1 MTLTQTP
8 TGRAAVNRLLSL
20 FFATVA
26 AFGLVGCQPNPIPPV
41 ETPRV
46 AFERPPPAPD
56 FTESTPDPVRTTR
69 ITPGPGGRVAPMPRA
84 PAQAAIPG
92 GPSGAPIAA
101 SFDQMPLPAFINTV
115 FGELLKV
122 NYQMDPSVAS
132 RQDVVTL
139 RTGGARTPQEL
150 LAVATEVLSSYG
162 LQVMRTDNIYRIVP
176 SDVMMQQIPDVI
188 RSRALPDVPVDLRP
202 IFQYFQLQEAKV
214 ADVVSAIANIVGS
227 KVKLQPIPQT
237 NAVIIFGLPQDMQ
250 TVSRMIATLDRAS
263 FGNNL
268 SIRIDPVYW
277 NAQPLAQRLLEIMRA
292 QGYNASIGGQQS
304 DTPISIIP
312 VAQVNSVLVFA
323 PTQQVLDFISA
334 WAQQLDQPSG
344 SEDNQRVFLY
354 FVRNTKAGGIAD
366 VVSAAIE
373 GSQSGSRQGSA
384 NSQAQQSSSSP
395 SLAGGSAA
403 TPGSSGLGQSATT
416 STSGTGSSTPGARS
430 AGRLVVDEVR
440 NALVFS
446 GSAAEWARYRP
457 LIEQLDVPTREA
469 LIEVT
474 VLEVALTDNTSLGI
488 QGLFSGSVDGH
499 PFTIGSLVTGAN
511 GAVTDPGQS
520 ANGLNIRVFNSA
532 GVLRGALTALATNNR
547 VNVVSNPRLLARS
560 GAEAKILIGDDVP
573 TVTSQ
578 GQSTV
583 GSSTVLQ
590 SVQYRQTG
598 VVLTV
603 KPIIHAGQ
611 RVDLEVSQE
620 VSDVNTTAQVAGISS
635 PTISSRKVTTQLALL
650 DGATVILG
658 GMIKENRTIGDEGI
672 PVLKDIPIIGQAFRS
687 NKDNRTRTELI
698 VLITPYIIT
707 GPDDIKA
714 ITNAYTEHLQQ
725 FSRDNDINMPLLP
738 RYYSKP

>member
-1 MTLTQTP
+1 MTLTQTSP
-8 TGRAAVNRLLSL
+8 GRAVNRLLSL
-20 FFATVA
+20 FVA
-26 AFGLVGCQPNPIPPV
+26 AAAAFSLVACQPSPIPPV
-41 ETPRV
+41 EAPRV
-46 AFERPPPAPD
+46 TFERPAPPPD
-56 FTESTPDPVRTTR
+56 FTESTPDPMRTTR
-69 ITPGPGGRVAPMPRA
+69 ITPGPGGRTAPLPRP
-84 PAQAAIPG
+84 PAQAAVPG
-92 GPSGAPIAA
+92 GPSGAPISA

-122 NYQMDPSVAS
+122 NYQMDPAVAS

-139 RTGGARTPQEL
+139 RTGGARSPQEL
-150 LAVATEVLSSYG
+150 LAMATEVLSSYG
-162 LQVMRTDNIYRIVP
+162 LQVMRSENIYRIIP

-202 IFQYFQLQEAKV
+202 VFQYFQLQEAKV
-214 ADVVSAIANIVGS
+214 ADVVNAIANIVGT
-227 KVKLQPIPQT
+227 KVKLQPMPTT

-277 NAQPLAQRLLEIMRA
+277 NAQPLAQRLHEIMRA
-292 QGYNASIGGQQS
+292 QGYNASIGGQQA

-323 PTQQVLDFISA
+323 PTQQVLDFVAA
-334 WAQQLDQPSG
+334 WAQQLDQPTG

-366 VVSAAIE
+366 VVASAIE
-373 GSQSGSRQGSA
+373 GSSASNRQGAGS
-384 NSQAQQSSSSP
+384 QQSQQSTSSP
-395 SLAGGSAA
+395 SLTSGSAA
-403 TPGSSGLGQSATT
+403 TPGGTGLGQSA
-416 STSGTGSSTPGARS
+416 SMSQSSGSSTPSSRS

-440 NALVFS
+440 NALIFS

-474 VLEVALTDNTSLGI
+474 VLEVALTDNTSLGV
-488 QGLFSGSVDGH
+488 QGLFSGIIDNH
-499 PFTIGSLVTGAN
+499 PFTAGSLVTGAA
-511 GAVTDPGQS
+511 GAVTDPGQV

-620 VSDVNTTAQVAGISS
+620 VSDVNTAAQVAGISS
-635 PTISSRKVTTQLALL
+635 PTISSRKVTTQLALM

-658 GMIKENRTIGDEGI
+658 GMIKENRTFADEGV

-687 NKDNRTRTELI
+687 NKDNRTRTELV

-714 ITNAYTEHLQQ
+714 ITNAYTDHLQQ
-725 FSRDNDINMPLLP
+725 FSRDNKINMPLLP
-738 RYYSKP
+738 QYYSRP

>member
-1 MTLTQTP
+1 MTLTQNSS
-8 TGRAAVNRLLSL
+8 GRAVNRLLSL
-20 FFATVA
+20 FVATVA
-26 AFGLVGCQPNPIPPV
+26 ALGLVACQPNPIPPV
-41 ETPRV
+41 ESPRV
-46 AFERPPPAPD
+46 AFERPPPPPD

-69 ITPGPGGRVAPMPRA
+69 ITPGPGGRTAPMPRP
-84 PAQAAIPG
+84 PAQAAVPG
-92 GPSGAPIAA
+92 GPSGAPISA

-150 LAVATEVLSSYG
+150 LTVATEVLSSYG
-162 LQVMRTDNIYRIVP
+162 LQVMRTDSIYRIVP

-214 ADVVSAIANIVGS
+214 NDVVGAIANIVGT
-227 KVKLQPIPQT
+227 KVKLQPMPTT

-263 FGNNL
+263 FGGNL

-277 NAQPLAQRLLEIMRA
+277 NAQPLAQRLHEIMRA

-323 PTQQVLDFISA
+323 PTQQVLDFVSA
-334 WAQQLDQPSG
+334 WAQQLDQPTG

-366 VVSAAIE
+366 VVASAIE
-373 GSQSGSRQGSA
+373 GSSAGNRQGGAGS
-384 NSQAQQSSSSP
+384 QQSQQSTSSP
-395 SLAGGSAA
+395 SLTSGSAA
-403 TPGSSGLGQSATT
+403 TPAGGGLGQSATT
-416 STSGTGSSTPGARS
+416 SASAGSSQPSSRAV
-430 AGRLVVDEVR
+430 GRLVVDEVR
-440 NALVFS
+440 NALIFS

-474 VLEVALTDNTSLGI
+474 VLEVALTDNTSLGV
-488 QGLFSGSVDGH
+488 QGLFSGVIDSH
-499 PFTIGSLVTGAN
+499 PFTAGSLVTGAT
-511 GAVTDPGQS
+511 GAVTDPGQL

-620 VSDVNTTAQVAGISS
+620 VSDVNTAAQVAGISS
-635 PTISSRKVTTQLALL
+635 PTISSRKVTTQLALM

-658 GMIKENRTIGDEGI
+658 GMIKENRTFGDEGV

-687 NKDNRTRTELI
+687 NKDNRTRTELV

-725 FSRDNDINMPLLP
+725 FSRDNKINMPLLP
-738 RYYSKP
+738 QYYRRP

>member
-1 MTLTQTP
+1 MTLTLNSS
-8 TGRAAVNRLLSL
+8 GRAVNRLLSL
-20 FFATVA
+20 CLAVVATLGLA
-26 AFGLVGCQPNPIPPV
+26 ACQPNPLPSVEPPQV
-41 ETPRV
+41 K
-46 AFERPPPAPD
+46 FERPPPAPD
-56 FTESTPDPVRTTR
+56 FTESTPDPIRTTR
-69 ITPGPGGRVAPMPRA
+69 ITPGPGGRAAPAPRP
-84 PAQAAIPG
+84 PAQAAVPG

-150 LAVATEVLSSYG
+150 LAVATEVLASYG
-162 LQVMRTDNIYRIVP
+162 LQVYRADSMYRIVP

-202 IFQYFQLQEAKV
+202 VFQYFQLQEAKV
-214 ADVVSAIANIVGS
+214 NDVIAAIANIVGG
-227 KVKLQPIPQT
+227 KVKLQPIPQA
-237 NAVIIFGLPQDMQ
+237 NAVVIFGLPQDMQ

-277 NAQPLAQRLLEIMRA
+277 NAQPLAQRLLEILRA
-292 QGYNASIGGQQS
+292 QGYNVSLGGQQS

-312 VAQVNSVLVFA
+312 VTQVNAVLVFA
-323 PTQQVLDFISA
+323 PTQQVLDFVGA
-334 WAQQLDQPSG
+334 WVQQLDQPSG

-366 VVSAAIE
+366 VVSSAIE
-373 GSQSGSRQGSA
+373 GNQSSGRQSAGGASQQGA
-384 NSQAQQSSSSP
+384 SSSP
-395 SLAGGSAA
+395 SLAAGSAA
-403 TPGSSGLGQSATT
+403 TPGASGLGQGASSSGGGGASTT
-416 STSGTGSSTPGARS
+416 ASRNT
-430 AGRLVVDEVR
+430 GRLVVDEVR
-440 NALVFS
+440 NALIFS

-474 VLEVALTDNTSLGI
+474 VLEVALTDNTSLGV
-488 QGLFSGSVDGH
+488 QGLFSGSIDNN
-499 PFTIGSLVTGAN
+499 PFTIGTLVSGAA
-511 GAVTDPGQS
+511 GTVTDPGQS
-520 ANGLNIRVFNSA
+520 ANGLNIRVFNSS

-620 VSDVNTTAQVAGISS
+620 VSDVNTAAQVAGISS

-658 GMIKENRTIGDEGI
+658 GMIKDRRELGDEGI
-672 PVLKDIPIIGQAFRS
+672 PFLKDLPIIGQAFRS
-687 NKDNRTRTELI
+687 NKDNRARTELI

-725 FSRDNDINMPLLP
+725 VSKDNSINMPLLP

>member
-1 MTLTQTP
+1 M
-8 TGRAAVNRLLSL
+8 
-20 FFATVA
+20 
-26 AFGLVGCQPNPIPPV
+26 
-41 ETPRV
+41 
-46 AFERPPPAPD
+46 
-56 FTESTPDPVRTTR
+56 
-69 ITPGPGGRVAPMPRA
+69 
-84 PAQAAIPG
+84 
-92 GPSGAPIAA
+92 
-101 SFDQMPLPAFINTV
+101 
-115 FGELLKV
+115 
-122 NYQMDPSVAS
+122 
-132 RQDVVTL
+132 
-139 RTGGARTPQEL
+139 
-150 LAVATEVLSSYG
+150 
-162 LQVMRTDNIYRIVP
+162 
-176 SDVMMQQIPDVI
+176 
-188 RSRALPDVPVDLRP
+188 
-202 IFQYFQLQEAKV
+202 FQYFQLQEAKV
-214 ADVVSAIANIVGS
+214 NDVIAAVANIVGG
-227 KVKLQPIPQT
+227 KLKLQPIPQA

-268 SIRIDPVYW
+268 SVRIDPVYW

-292 QGYNASIGGQQS
+292 QGYNVSLGGQQS

-312 VAQVNSVLVFA
+312 VTQVNSVLVFA
-323 PTQQVLDFISA
+323 PTQQILDFVSA
-334 WAQQLDQPSG
+334 WVQQLDQPSG

-366 VVSAAIE
+366 VVASAIE
-373 GSQSGSRQGSA
+373 G
-384 NSQAQQSSSSP
+384 NQSSSRQSASGGSQQGSGGSP
-395 SLAGGSAA
+395 SLASGSAA
-403 TPGSSGLGQSATT
+403 TPGSSGLGQGA
-416 STSGTGSSTPGARS
+416 STSSSGGGGTTAGTRS

-440 NALVFS
+440 NALIFS

-474 VLEVALTDNTSLGI
+474 VLEVALTDNTSLGV
-488 QGLFSGSVDGH
+488 QGLFSGSIDNH
-499 PFTIGSLVTGAN
+499 PFTIGSLVTSSTGT
-511 GAVTDPGQS
+511 VTDPGQS
-520 ANGLNIRVFNSA
+520 SNGLNIRVFNSS

-578 GQSTV
+578 SQSTV
-583 GSSTVLQ
+583 GSSSVLQ

-611 RVDLEVSQE
+611 RVELEVSQE
-620 VSDVNTTAQVAGISS
+620 VSDVNTAAQVAGISS
-635 PTISSRKVTTQLALL
+635 PTISSRKVATQLALL

-658 GMIKENRTIGDEGI
+658 GMIKDRRELGDEGI
-672 PVLKDIPIIGQAFRS
+672 PVLKDLPLIGQAFRS
-687 NKDNRTRTELI
+687 NKDNRARTELI

-714 ITNAYTEHLQQ
+714 ITSAYTEHLQQ
-725 FSRDNDINMPLLP
+725 ISKDNSINMPLLP